1 MRIYLTAL
9 MLVIT
14 LGLVSC
20 GGGNE
25 TASTG
30 ASVTAQATK
39 ATVSACN
46 TSASF
51 GGAGPALTNT
61 TNPTLEA
68 CNAAITFTCNASITF
83 GGTEPAL
90 TATTS
95 PSLKTCIAVMY
106 ETNSNNPNGAK
117 VLAGQMTMST
127 ATAACVGSPVASCWT
142 ITSASVCKSSYNAN
156 VGHQCGYTTYC
167 FNDGASPCNSS
178 VYVPVASS
186 GSNVGQC
193 LLKSFP
199 ACTQNMFG
207 YPSSTAMWYAVE
219 MGVTSTTCV
228 WENALYCNS
237 DTCPTTSCGGGGG
250 GVVRGK

>member
-1 MRIYLTAL
+1 MRTYLTTL

-30 ASVTAQATK
+30 ASVTAQATT

-106 ETNSNNPNGAK
+106 ETNPNNPNGAK
-117 VLAGQMTMST
+117 VLAGQMTIADT
-127 ATAACVGSPVASCWT
+127 VAACNASGT
-142 ITSASVCKSSYNAN
+142 YGGGGQATGPLLSASTNPTLGACIAAMPGIAYGNPWNPGQNGGCLESVSMAGYVGYPYGIRSSRYGPPLSPWAQLYCYNIASYCCSNSCPNPLGSQQAQNTFCATYNAN
-156 VGHQCGYTTYC
+156 
-167 FNDGASPCNSS
+167 N
-178 VYVPVASS
+178 
-186 GSNVGQC
+186 
-193 LLKSFP
+193 
-199 ACTQNMFG
+199 
-207 YPSSTAMWYAVE
+207 
-219 MGVTSTTCV
+219 
-228 WENALYCNS
+228 
-237 DTCPTTSCGGGGG
+237 
-250 GVVRGK
+250 